1 MLNEVRFVGI
11 GISIAISFGWPVEK
25 KTIHRQIY
33 DLAQKDQN
41 SFSGADVYFCI
52 LKRS

>member
-11 GISIAISFGWPVEK
+11 DLIIAISFGWPVEK